1 MWFCGTSWFTPRLPC
16 AALAV
21 AKGLKTAPNLAR
33 APCTGQM
40 PAGGWRDKKTQAWPP
55 SGILPQC
62 KFRVKPTDTLPIAA
76 AGRPD
81 PEGVHGA
88 TDAAWKDLTWHQL
101 AHLLQPL
108 HGLHL
113 QQTAPRS
120 SSQLLNTPQK
130 SLRVPEFRGFVRHET
145 SSPDKRF
152 LVLFSFTPRLLHAA
166 RV

>member
-1 MWFCGTSWFTPRLPC
+1 MRCSGGGKRPSSSS
-16 AALAV
+16 
-21 AKGLKTAPNLAR
+21 K
-33 APCTGQM
+33 PCTWPLHGAN
-40 PAGGWRDKKTQAWPP
+40 AGRRTARRKTQAWPP

-62 KFRVKPTDTLPIAA
+62 KFRVEPTDTLPTAA

-81 PEGVHGA
+81 PEQAHDA

-120 SSQLLNTPQK
+120 FSQLLDTPQK
-130 SLRVPEFRGFVRHET
+130 SLRAPEFLVLVRHET
-145 SSPDKRF
+145 SSTDKRF
-152 LVLFSFTPRLLHAA
+152 LVLFSFTLRLLHAA
-166 RV
+166 RA